1 MLERL
6 FGLRAEGVTA
16 KSEILA
22 GVTVFFTMAYILFV
36 NPQILSAAGM
46 DRGAVFMATAIAA
59 ALTTAL
65 MGLYANLPVA
75 LAPGMGQNAYFA
87 FTVVPLLAGD
97 WRLALGCVFVS
108 GILFVAISASPL
120 REGLINTIPQSQKR
134 AIGAGIGFFLALIG
148 FENAGWVKASSA
160 TLLQPGNLADPKV
173 LIAAATL
180 LVIAALWARKVPG
193 AVLIGIIGATV
204 ASLALGLTAL
214 PAQLLGNGAD
224 APPSIAPTFLQ
235 LHFTGSASTG
245 ALVSVVLVFLLL
257 DLLDTSGTLTAVGNQ
272 AGLIKDGR
280 LKNGRRALVSD
291 ATGTMIGAVL
301 GTSPVTAYIE
311 SAAGVG
317 GRTGLVAV
325 TVAVLFAAA
334 LLLAPLAGAVPA
346 YATAPALIF
355 VAALFAKEL
364 KAIAW
369 DDVTEAL
376 PALITALAIP
386 FTFSIATGIGIGF
399 AAYAILKLLTGRWR
413 EVGVG
418 VAVIALAFAAK
429 VAFGV

>member
-1 MLERL
+1 MLEKL
-6 FGLRAEGVTA
+6 FGLRGEGVTA

-46 DRGAVFMATAIAA
+46 DPGAVFMATALSA

-97 WRLALGCVFVS
+97 WRLALGCVFIS
-108 GILFVAISASPL
+108 GIAFVALSASPA
-120 REGLINTIPQSQKR
+120 REWLFNAIPKSQKH

-148 FENAGWVKASSA
+148 FEGAGWVKASSA
-160 TLLQPGNLADPKV
+160 TLLQPGNLSDPKA
-173 LIAAATL
+173 LIAAGGL
-180 LVIAALWARKVPG
+180 LVIAALWARKVTG
-193 AVLIGIIGATV
+193 AVLIGILGAAA
-204 ASLALGLTAL
+204 ASMALGLTPL
-214 PAQLLGNGAD
+214 PALA
-224 APPSIAPTFLQ
+224 ATPPSIAPTFLQ
-235 LHFTGSASTG
+235 LHFTGGVSMG
-245 ALVSVVLVFLLL
+245 ALTSVVLVFLLL
-257 DLLDTSGTLTAVGNQ
+257 DFLDTSGTLTAVGQQ
-272 AGLIKDGR
+272 AGLMRDGK
-280 LKNGRRALVSD
+280 LKHARRALVSD

-325 TVAVLFAAA
+325 TVAVLFVAA
-334 LLLAPLAGAVPA
+334 LALAPLAGAVPA

-355 VAALFAKEL
+355 VAALFGRQL
-364 KAIAW
+364 KDVAW
-369 DDVTEAL
+369 DDVTEGL

-386 FTFSIATGIGIGF
+386 FAFSIASGIGIGF
-399 AAYAILKLLTGRWR
+399 LAYAGIKLLSGRWR
-413 EVGVG
+413 EIGPG
-418 VAVIALAFAAK
+418 VAVIALAFAVK
-429 VAFGV
+429 VTFKL